1 MHRVQSNE
9 CYLRGMKDSHI
20 KKSHNKSL
28 LLYHI
33 VCPTKY
39 RRKVF
44 TDSVEKTLKKTCK
57 GINARYEIHFI
68 EVGADEDHVH
78 FLVQSVPMY
87 SPKKIVQTI
96 KSITATQIFKL
107 HPEVK
112 EKLWGGKF
120 WTSGYYVNTVGQY
133 GNADLIKKYVQNQ
146 GKKYKQIYQDQLK
159 LF

>member
-1 MHRVQSNE
+1 MDE
-9 CYLRGMKDSHI
+9 LHI

-33 VCPTKY
+33 VCPAKY

-44 TDSVEKTLKKTCK
+44 SKEVEKTLKETCE
-57 GINARYEIHFI
+57 GISQRYEIHFL
-68 EVGADEDHVH
+68 EVGTDEDHVH
-78 FLVQSVPMY
+78 FFVQSVPTY

-96 KSITATQIFKL
+96 KSITAIQIFKK

-112 EKLWGGKF
+112 KQLWGGKF
-120 WTSGYYVNTVGQY
+120 WTSGYYINTVGQY
-133 GNADLIKKYVQNQ
+133 GNANMIKKDVQNQ
-146 GKKYKQIYQDQLK
+146 GLKYKTILQNDQLS